1 VLLLLMVVLSSGG
14 GCLFFLG
21 VLCCALLSRRRGGG
35 RAGEAMGGSSLGAGG
50 KGRIN
55 RRETGTAGSVAP
67 AAGLGLQGR
76 CLCPDL
82 LPWPRGTRW
91 LPGGGHVCAGRCPA
105 AHPADGPTDTPTAPV
120 GSRWLT
126 TGVSLSQKRSLNSIS

>member
-1 VLLLLMVVLSSGG
+1 VLLLLLMVVPSSGG

-55 RRETGTAGSVAP
+55 RRQTGTAGSCCRTGASGKVPLPSP
-67 AAGLGLQGR
+67 AAVATRDAMASGR
-76 CLCPDL
+76 
-82 LPWPRGTRW
+82 
-91 LPGGGHVCAGRCPA
+91 
-105 AHPADGPTDTPTAPV
+105 
-120 GSRWLT
+120 GSRVRGPVPGCPPCGWT
-126 TGVSLSQKRSLNSIS
+126 N